1 VADPTRQSLSFLPCF
16 NGRMGSPAGR
26 GQDPFPSTWRP
37 SQTGPPPPSVPSS
50 LSALLCLKRT
60 SVPSPSNFPPHPF
73 LLPPRACVALSH
85 SPLASCP
92 STTTGKPPSCQ
103 NHFSVRLGSN
113 LSCAS
118 PPPPSPVL
126 QDRGSAATDHW
137 NCRHRRNTAAITAS
151 SWTPPLSGE
160 FPPPRPC
167 SAPSPCAAHPP
178 RQDLAVGR
186 PPSRHRWPRRRN
198 SHGRGDHAACVLA
211 AAAAKVC

>member
-1 VADPTRQSLSFLPCF
+1 VWHYPIPLSPLVRARLP
-16 NGRMGSPAGR
+16 GSRRRARITQERRRPA
-26 GQDPFPSTWRP
+26 
-37 SQTGPPPPSVPSS
+37 PPS
-50 LSALLCLKRT
+50 
-60 SVPSPSNFPPHPF
+60 SVS
-73 LLPPRACVALSH
+73 
-85 SPLASCP
+85 
-92 STTTGKPPSCQ
+92 
-103 NHFSVRLGSN
+103 HFSVRLGSN

-137 NCRHRRNTAAITAS
+137 NYRHHRNTAAITAS